1 MLLIKRPRQRDLRKV
16 VRALLNNEISREE
29 VLSWQKGVVSS
40 YGWEISIGKLHGYW
54 YFYSLTYIQAPF
66 PGGYF
71 LRESDLVEYLRDL
84 EVECGGEIQPG
95 LSHLRSHEINLDEPR
110 LPIAILTDHHDV
122 MASLPGVRG
131 TFEKRMDMVE
141 HCHLRFDNANY
152 LLVKQFDEQA
162 EQVLLLGGN
171 RDKPRAEQ
179 LLGLLGVT
187 DYILP

>member
-1 MLLIKRPRQRDLRKV
+1 MLLIKRPRQKDLRKV
-16 VRALLNNEISREE
+16 IRGLLNNEISREE

-40 YGWEISIGKLHGYW
+40 YGWEIPIGKLHGYW
-54 YFYSLTYIQAPF
+54 YFYSLMYIQVPF

-71 LRESDLVEYLRDL
+71 LRESDLAEYLRDL
-84 EVECGGEIQPG
+84 EVERGSEIQPG
-95 LSHLRSHEINLDEPR
+95 LGHLRSHEINLDEPR
-110 LPIAILTDHHDV
+110 WPIAMLTDHHDV

-141 HCHLRFDNANY
+141 HCHLRFDKVNY

-187 DYILP
+187 DYMLP

>member
-1 MLLIKRPRQRDLRKV
+1 MLLIKRPRQKDLRKV
-16 VRALLNNEISREE
+16 IRGLLNNEISREE

-40 YGWEISIGKLHGYW
+40 YGWEIPIGKLHGYW
-54 YFYSLTYIQAPF
+54 YFYSLTHIQVPF

-71 LRESDLVEYLRDL
+71 LRESDLAEYLRDL

-95 LSHLRSHEINLDEPR
+95 LGHLRSHEINLDEPR
-110 LPIAILTDHHDV
+110 WPIAMLTDHHDV

-171 RDKPRAEQ
+171 RDKPMAER

-187 DYILP
+187 DYMLP